1 MKFTV
6 SYQRFLPFH
15 NTRSVEKSPKYTNIL
30 KFDIGVIHH
39 AKKSLM
45 LDSFHTWIKKQ
56 GALFDVTMGAYDGAE
71 VCEIVGLTYM
81 LNVLSKTMQQK

>member
-15 NTRSVEKSPKYTNIL
+15 NTRPVEKSPKYTNIL
-30 KFDIGVIHH
+30 KFNIDV
-39 AKKSLM
+39 KKSLM

-56 GALFDVTMGAYDGAE
+56 GGLFDVTMGAYDGAE

-81 LNVLSKTMQQK
+81 FNVLSKTMQQE